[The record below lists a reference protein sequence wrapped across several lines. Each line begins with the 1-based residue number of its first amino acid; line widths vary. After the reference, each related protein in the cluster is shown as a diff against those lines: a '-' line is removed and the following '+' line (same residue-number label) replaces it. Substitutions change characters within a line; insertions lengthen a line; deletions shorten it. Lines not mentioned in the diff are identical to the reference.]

1 MTTKQTD
8 FEKRNQMEELV
19 SAVRAHAITHYN
31 TGGWDVLVEC
41 WNDAEI
47 IEEIAGARTVKGAI
61 NNCAKTLRVIK
72 DYGDDIRATAF

>member
-1 MTTKQTD
+1 MTTEQTE
-8 FEKRNQMEELV
+8 FEARNQLEEIV

-41 WNDAEI
+41 WDDATI
-47 IEEIAGARTVKGAI
+47 IDVIGKATTAAGAIRK
-61 NNCAKTLRVIK
+61 CAQTLKVIK